1 MARGRHCEGDFD
13 SSRAVRESNS
23 SPRIEQASGL
33 AEGFR
38 DDLGTDWD
46 FDENMALRYTL
57 LDDEDLG
64 IDYEDNLT
72 TAVAV
77 REELLA
83 NDVSSDILEATS
95 TAMRT
100 LLTSFGEYSIRPAV

>member
-1 MARGRHCEGDFD
+1 M
-13 SSRAVRESNS
+13 
-23 SPRIEQASGL
+23 
-33 AEGFR
+33 
-38 DDLGTDWD
+38 D

-100 LLTSFGEYSIRPAV
+100 LLTSFGEYLIRPAV

>member
-1 MARGRHCEGDFD
+1 
-13 SSRAVRESNS
+13 
-23 SPRIEQASGL
+23 
-33 AEGFR
+33 
-38 DDLGTDWD
+38 
-46 FDENMALRYTL
+46 MALQYTL

-77 REELLA
+77 REEILA

-100 LLTSFGEYSIRPAV
+100 LLTSFGELFDPPGRLIVLFQFKVGIRRQVHGSTCCAIGLRNFNVFSTFRNRKSR

>member
-1 MARGRHCEGDFD
+1 
-13 SSRAVRESNS
+13 
-23 SPRIEQASGL
+23 
-33 AEGFR
+33 
-38 DDLGTDWD
+38 
-46 FDENMALRYTL
+46 MALQYTL

-72 TAVAV
+72 MAVAV
-77 REELLA
+77 REEILA

-100 LLTSFGEYSIRPAV
+100 LLTSFGELFDPPGSLIVLFFFSFKVSVSEGRSMGVLVAR

>member
-1 MARGRHCEGDFD
+1 M
-13 SSRAVRESNS
+13 
-23 SPRIEQASGL
+23 
-33 AEGFR
+33 
-38 DDLGTDWD
+38 D

-83 NDVSSDILEATS
+83 NNVGSDILEATS
-95 TAMRT
+95 MAMRT
-100 LLTSFGEYSIRPAV
+100 LLTSFGEYSIRPADCSCYLKLGYQRAGLWEYLSRDWVTKFQFFLPFGTIKSK